1 MTISSDGAIS
11 VQAGT
16 TLELKGKSGVTIDGG
31 PKVDIDGS
39 VIQLSLTARTDNPAR
54 LDLTTEGSDI
64 RWECPPPSSATRCR
78 RPVRST

>member
-1 MTISSDGAIS
+1 VTISSDGAIS

-39 VIQLSLTARTDNPAR
+39 VIQLN
-54 LDLTTEGSDI
+54 
-64 RWECPPPSSATRCR
+64 
-78 RPVRST
+78 